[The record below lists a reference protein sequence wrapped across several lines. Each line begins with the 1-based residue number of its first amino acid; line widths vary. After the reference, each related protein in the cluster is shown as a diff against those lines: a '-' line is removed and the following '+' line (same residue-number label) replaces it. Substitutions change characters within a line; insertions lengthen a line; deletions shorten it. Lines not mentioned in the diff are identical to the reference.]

1 MDFSAPSPGDFRSPG
16 LSILYREGS
25 IGSSGKMATS
35 AAISSRMVTL
45 PEIQSALVRIRKS
58 IHVSPCTRS
67 ETFSELTGNS
77 IFLKLENRQRTGAYK
92 ERGALNKL
100 LSLAAN
106 ERSQGVIA
114 ASAGN
119 HAQAVAYH
127 ASKLGIGAKIV
138 MPLATPLIKVS
149 ATRGY
154 GGDVVLHGANY
165 DEAFDEAL
173 RLSAQD
179 HLTFVHAFDDDA
191 VIAGQGTLGLEL
203 LEQCPDLEAV
213 IVPIGGGGLIGGIS
227 CALKET
233 NPRIQVI
240 GVQPARLPSVKVALA
255 DGKPVTL
262 PSAAT
267 IADGIAVR
275 RAGERTLPLIQKYVD
290 DVVTVE
296 EEEIANAVLLLLER
310 EKVLAEGAGAAALA
324 ALVNRRIP
332 TIKDHAAKK
341 IAIVVSGGNIDVTLL
356 ARIIERGLV
365 KDGRL
370 VRLRVHLPDYPGALH
385 RLTGILAQHRANI
398 VETSY
403 DRAYHN
409 VNLGDTAID
418 ITMETRGPDHI
429 AELISALSANGY
441 THERIL

>member
-1 MDFSAPSPGDFRSPG
+1 
-16 LSILYREGS
+16 
-25 IGSSGKMATS
+25 
-35 AAISSRMVTL
+35 MVTL
-45 PEIQSALVRIRKS
+45 QEIQSALGRIRKS
-58 IHVSPCTRS
+58 IHITPCSYS
-67 ETFSELTGNS
+67 ETFSELTGHS
-77 IFLKLENRQRTGAYK
+77 IYLKLENRQRTGAYK

-100 LSLAAN
+100 LTLTPE
-106 ERSQGVIA
+106 ERSRGVIA

-127 ASKLGIGAKIV
+127 ASNLGIRAKIV

-154 GGDVVLHGANY
+154 GGEVILHGTNY
-165 DEAFDEAL
+165 DEAYEEAM
-173 RLSAQD
+173 RLSEQE
-179 HLTFVHAFDDDA
+179 HLTFVHAFNDDV

-203 LEQCPDLEAV
+203 LEQLSDLEAA
-213 IVPIGGGGLIGGIS
+213 IVPIGGGGLISGVA

-240 GVQPARLPSVKVALA
+240 GVQPARLPSLKVALA
-255 DGKPVTL
+255 EGKPVTL
-262 PSAAT
+262 PAAVT
-267 IADGIAVR
+267 IAEGIAVR
-275 RAGERTLPLIQKYVD
+275 RAGEKTLPLVQKYVD
-290 DVVTVE
+290 EIVTVE

-310 EKVLAEGAGAAALA
+310 EKMLAEGAGAAALA
-324 ALVNRRIP
+324 ALVNWRIP
-332 TIKDHAAKK
+332 LLAEKTARDKGTRK
-341 IAIVVSGGNIDVTLL
+341 IAVIISGGNIDVTLL

-429 AELISALSANGY
+429 AELISALGASGY
-441 THERIL
+441 AHERIL

>member
-1 MDFSAPSPGDFRSPG
+1 MLNLA
-16 LSILYREGS
+16 SIE
-25 IGSSGKMATS
+25 
-35 AAISSRMVTL
+35 
-45 PEIQSALVRIRKS
+45 SALGRIRKS
-58 IHVSPCTRS
+58 IHVSPCARS
-67 ETFSELTGNS
+67 ETFSDLTGNS
-77 IFLKLENRQRTGAYK
+77 VYLKLENRQRTGAYK

-100 LSLAAN
+100 LSLTPE

-127 ASKLGIGAKIV
+127 ATNLGIRARIV

-154 GGDVVLHGANY
+154 GGEVVLHGANY
-165 DEAFDEAL
+165 DEAYDEAM

-179 HLTFVHAFDDDA
+179 HLTFVHAFNDDT

-203 LEQCPDLEAV
+203 LEQHPDLEAV
-213 IVPIGGGGLIGGIS
+213 VVPIGGGGLIAGIG

-240 GVQPARLPSVKVALA
+240 GVQPARLPSVKLA
-255 DGKPVTL
+255 VSEGKPVTL
-262 PSAAT
+262 PAAVT

-290 DVVTVE
+290 DLVTVE

-310 EKVLAEGAGAAALA
+310 EKILAEGAGAAALA

-332 TIKDHAAKK
+332 AIVDSTNRSINRDSTNRNKAGKK
-341 IAIVVSGGNIDVTLL
+341 IVVVVSGGNIDVTLL

-429 AELISALSANGY
+429 AELISALGTNGY